1 MPIVD
6 ESKQNKG
13 VNNNTRNKQM
23 AIDMEYYNRL
33 NHLRFKS
40 PYLGAKYQQRVI
52 PVRTLNGVQDVF
64 VDNRGTI
71 KQGGHTHSKLY
82 NYSNRNRTH
91 PIKGAYA
98 REVDSWNNNTSPIKA
113 LVNSGIGYALA
124 PAAQAVYDY
133 TKGALDISKNPT
145 KASNYLVMLP
155 AIGYAVKAPLKRG
168 VEVAMRTSNNA
179 NPIEDIV
186 YNMHKASPKKHA
198 GVLSYISTGVG
209 YNTYA
214 PEAYTGFQKAAK
226 GNDMI
231 DAYLY
236 NKTINPSYGVKKI
249 NVDYGPHENYIR
261 KIYPYKDIPV
271 YENTETLDFF
281 TKKPMQK
288 ASNITNKKLLGK
300 VLIIIQTLEIMEL
313 MLLDIQ
319 FRKEHLMVRKYIEH
333 KIFGSFNPDEYK
345 QKWSSYDLD
354 SKAVLGLKIL
364 DKLGTPVIIRTI
376 WLYR

>member
-82 NYSNRNRTH
+82 NYSNKNRTH

-186 YNMHKASPKKHA
+186 YNIHKASPKKHA

-288 ASNITNKKLLGK
+288 ASNITNKTSWKGANNNLDFGDNGVDAAGHLVQEGTSNGK
-300 VLIIIQTLEIMEL
+300 KVYRAQ
-313 MLLDIQ
+313 DIW
-319 FRKEHLMVRKYIEH
+319 K
-333 KIFGSFNPDEYK
+333 FNPDEYK

-364 DKLGTPVIIRTI
+364 DKLGTPVIVRTP